1 MSTPRIL
8 IEVAKDHSV
17 TVMSDH
23 DINVLTVHRGENQN
37 PELPGYVEDIMG
49 APAICNYAE
58 LSAVPMAK
66 FDEYFE
72 KGLVERLINESDDPT
87 KLNQAAA

>member
-8 IEVAKDHSV
+8 IEVGTDHSV

-23 DINVLTVHRGENQN
+23 DINVLTVHRGENQD
-37 PELPGYVEDIMG
+37 PKLPGYVADIMG

-58 LSAVPMAK
+58 LSAVPMKA
-66 FDEYFE
+66 FEGYFE
-72 KGLVERLINESDDPT
+72 AGLVEKLIDQAEDPAS
-87 KLNQAAA
+87 LNQAAA